1 MPIKI
6 INKKMDISI
15 DFGITVTDIIKKDND
30 VLWHEM
36 TLSKEEPSLSL
47 LKHLFTD
54 IDFNSGV
61 NLLAVTGGKHL
72 NLGDE
77 IESTKIVHVNE
88 IDAVGEGAMNL
99 SSLSGK
105 DPIIIV
111 SAGSGTAC
119 ILAQDGNFM
128 HCSGTGV
135 GGGTV
140 LGLSKLL
147 LGTTDPVEIA
157 ELAKAGNESGVDL
170 ILEDV
175 VSGPIGELPSDTTAV
190 NFGKISKI
198 DSEISKEDIAAGIVN
213 LVGQTAARVATSVA
227 TTFNAKEIV
236 VVGRSPSFN
245 GLKNSLEQAASIMG
259 FSPHF
264 PKNGEYASALGAL
277 LVAEKNPSD

>member
-1 MPIKI
+1 
-6 INKKMDISI
+6 MDISI
-15 DFGITVTDIIKKDND
+15 DFGITVTDIIKRDNGI
-30 VLWHEM
+30 LSHEM
-36 TLSKEEPSLSL
+36 TLTKQDPDLSI
-47 LKHLFTD
+47 LKDFFSDINFETD
-54 IDFNSGV
+54 V

-77 IESTKIVHVNE
+77 IESTKIIHVNE

-99 SSLSGK
+99 SGLSNEN
-105 DPIIIV
+105 PTVIV

-119 ILAQDGNFM
+119 ILAQDGNFI

-147 LGTTDPVEIA
+147 LDTTDPTEIA
-157 ELAKAGNESGVDL
+157 ELAKLGNESGVDL

-175 VSGPIGELPSDTTAV
+175 VSGPIGELPPDTTAV

-198 DSEISKEDIAAGIVN
+198 DSDVSKQDIAAGIVN
-213 LVGQTAARVATSVA
+213 LVGQTAARIATSVA

-236 VVGRSPSFN
+236 VVGRSPSFI

-264 PKNGEYASALGAL
+264 PENGEYASALGAL

>member
-1 MPIKI
+1 
-6 INKKMDISI
+6 MDISI
-15 DFGITVTDIIKKDND
+15 DFGITVTDIIKRDNGA
-30 VLWHEM
+30 LSHEM
-36 TLSKEEPSLSL
+36 TLTKQDPDLYL
-47 LKHLFTD
+47 LKDLFSDINFKTD
-54 IDFNSGV
+54 VD
-61 NLLAVTGGKHL
+61 LLAVTGGKHL

-77 IESTKIVHVNE
+77 IESTKIIHVNE
-88 IDAVGEGAMNL
+88 IDAVGEGAMHL
-99 SSLSGK
+99 SSLSNEN
-105 DPIIIV
+105 PTIIV

-119 ILAQDGNFM
+119 ILAQDGNYM

-147 LGTTDPVEIA
+147 LNTTDPDEIA

-198 DSEISKEDIAAGIVN
+198 DSEISKQDIAAGIVN
-213 LVGQTAARVATSVA
+213 LVGQTAARIATSVA

-264 PKNGEYASALGAL
+264 PENGEYASALGAL

>member
-1 MPIKI
+1 
-6 INKKMDISI
+6 MDISI
-15 DFGITVTDIIKKDND
+15 DFGITVTDIMKRDED
-30 VLWHEM
+30 VLSHQM

-47 LKHLFTD
+47 LKKLLPD
-54 IDFNSGV
+54 IDFKSDV
-61 NLLAVTGGKHL
+61 NFLAVTGGKHL
-72 NLGDE
+72 NLGNKID
-77 IESTKIVHVNE
+77 STKIIHVNE

-99 SSLSGK
+99 SGLSDK
-105 DPIIIV
+105 SPTIIV

-119 ILAQDGNFM
+119 ILAQGGSFV

-147 LGTTDPVEIA
+147 LGTTNPVEIA

-198 DSEISKEDIAAGIVN
+198 DSEVSKQDIAAGIIN
-213 LVGQTAARVATSVA
+213 LVGQTAARIATSVA

-264 PKNGEYASALGAL
+264 PDNGEYASALGAL
-277 LVAEKNPSD
+277 LIAEKNPSD

>member
-1 MPIKI
+1 
-6 INKKMDISI
+6 MDISI
-15 DFGITVTDIIKKDND
+15 DFGITVTDIMKRDED
-30 VLWHEM
+30 VLSHQM

-47 LKHLFTD
+47 LKKLLPN
-54 IDFNSGV
+54 IDFKSDV
-61 NLLAVTGGKHL
+61 NFLAVTGGKHL
-72 NLGDE
+72 NLGDK

-99 SSLSGK
+99 SGLSGK
-105 DPIIIV
+105 NPIIIV

-147 LGTTDPVEIA
+147 LGTTDPIEIA
-157 ELAKAGNESGVDL
+157 KLAKEGDESGVDL

-190 NFGKISKI
+190 NFGKISKLE
-198 DSEISKEDIAAGIVN
+198 SEISKQDIAAGIVN
-213 LVGQTAARVATSVA
+213 LVGQTAARIATSVA
-227 TTFNAKEIV
+227 TTFKASEIV

>member
-1 MPIKI
+1 
-6 INKKMDISI
+6 MDISI
-15 DFGITVTDIIKKDND
+15 DFGITVTDIIKRDND
-30 VLWHEM
+30 VISHEM
-36 TLSKEEPSLSL
+36 TLSKEEPSQTL
-47 LKHLFTD
+47 LNRLFSD
-54 IDFNSGV
+54 LDFESDV
-61 NLLAVTGGKHL
+61 DLLAVTGGKHL
-72 NLGDE
+72 NLGDK
-77 IESTKIVHVNE
+77 IESTKIIHVNE
-88 IDAVGEGAMNL
+88 IDAIGEGAMNL
-99 SSLSGK
+99 SGLSPK
-105 DPIIIV
+105 NPIIIV

-119 ILAQDGNFM
+119 ILAQDGNFI

-135 GGGTV
+135 GGGTI

-147 LGTTDPVEIA
+147 LGTTDPTEIA
-157 ELAKAGNESGVDL
+157 KLAKEGNESGVDL

-198 DSEISKEDIAAGIVN
+198 DSEISKQDIAAGIVN
-213 LVGQTAARVATSVA
+213 LVGQTAARIATSVA

-264 PKNGEYASALGAL
+264 PNNGEYASALGAL

>member
-1 MPIKI
+1 
-6 INKKMDISI
+6 MDISI
-15 DFGITVTDIIKKDND
+15 DFGITVTDLIKRDNG
-30 VLWHEM
+30 VIFHEM

-47 LKHLFTD
+47 LNKLFSD
-54 IDFNSGV
+54 IDFKSDV

-72 NLGDE
+72 NLGNK
-77 IESTKIVHVNE
+77 IESTKIIHVNE

-99 SSLSGK
+99 SGLSDK
-105 DPIIIV
+105 NPIIIV

-119 ILAQDGNFM
+119 ILAQDGNFI

-147 LGTTDPVEIA
+147 LGTTDPIEIA
-157 ELAKAGNESGVDL
+157 KLAKEGNESGVDL

-175 VSGPIGELPSDTTAV
+175 VSGPIGELPSETTAV

-198 DSEISKEDIAAGIVN
+198 DSEVSKQDIAAGIVN
-213 LVGQTAARVATSVA
+213 LVGQTAARIATSVA

-277 LVAEKNPSD
+277 LVAEKNPPD

>member
-1 MPIKI
+1 
-6 INKKMDISI
+6 MDISI
-15 DFGITVTDIIKKDND
+15 DFGITVTDLIKRDD
-30 VLWHEM
+30 GVIFHEM

-47 LKHLFTD
+47 LNQLFSD
-54 IDFNSGV
+54 IDFKSDV

-72 NLGDE
+72 NLGNK
-77 IESTKIVHVNE
+77 IESTKIIHINE

-99 SSLSGK
+99 SGLSGK
-105 DPIIIV
+105 NPIIIV

-119 ILAQDGNFM
+119 ILAQDGNFL

-147 LGTTDPVEIA
+147 LGTTDPIEIA
-157 ELAKAGNESGVDL
+157 KLAKEGNESGVDL

-175 VSGPIGELPSDTTAV
+175 VSGPIGELPSETTAV

-198 DSEISKEDIAAGIVN
+198 DSEVSKQDIAAGIVN
-213 LVGQTAARVATSVA
+213 LVGQTAASIATSVA

-264 PKNGEYASALGAL
+264 PDKGEYASALGAL
-277 LVAEKNPSD
+277 LIAEKNPSD

>member
-1 MPIKI
+1 
-6 INKKMDISI
+6 MDISI
-15 DFGITVTDIIKKDND
+15 DFGITVTDIIKRDNG
-30 VLWHEM
+30 VLSHEM
-36 TLSKEEPSLSL
+36 TLTKQDPDLSI
-47 LKHLFTD
+47 LKDFFSDINFETD
-54 IDFNSGV
+54 V

-77 IESTKIVHVNE
+77 IESTKIIHVNE

-99 SSLSGK
+99 SGLSNEN
-105 DPIIIV
+105 PTIIV

-119 ILAQDGNFM
+119 ILAQDGNYI

-147 LGTTDPVEIA
+147 LDTTDPTEIA
-157 ELAKAGNESGVDL
+157 ELAKLGNESGVDL

-198 DSEISKEDIAAGIVN
+198 DSNISKQDIAAGIVN
-213 LVGQTAARVATSVA
+213 LVGQTAARIATSVA

-264 PKNGEYASALGAL
+264 PENGEYASALGAL
-277 LVAEKNPSD
+277 LVAEKNPSN

>member
-1 MPIKI
+1 
-6 INKKMDISI
+6 
-15 DFGITVTDIIKKDND
+15 
-30 VLWHEM
+30 
-36 TLSKEEPSLSL
+36 
-47 LKHLFTD
+47 
-54 IDFNSGV
+54 
-61 NLLAVTGGKHL
+61 
-72 NLGDE
+72 
-77 IESTKIVHVNE
+77 
-88 IDAVGEGAMNL
+88 
-99 SSLSGK
+99 
-105 DPIIIV
+105 
-111 SAGSGTAC
+111 
-119 ILAQDGNFM
+119 M

-198 DSEISKEDIAAGIVN
+198 DSEISKQDIAAGIVN

-227 TTFNAKEIV
+227 TTFNAREIV

-245 GLKNSLEQAASIMG
+245 GLKHSLEQAASIMG

>member
-1 MPIKI
+1 
-6 INKKMDISI
+6 MDISI

-47 LKHLFTD
+47 LKNLFPD

-99 SSLSGK
+99 SDLSGK

-147 LGTTDPVEIA
+147 LGTIDPVEIA

-198 DSEISKEDIAAGIVN
+198 DSEISKQDIAAGIVN

-227 TTFNAKEIV
+227 TTFNAREIV

-277 LVAEKNPSD
+277 LVAEKNPSGF

>member
-1 MPIKI
+1 
-6 INKKMDISI
+6 MDISI
-15 DFGITVTDIIKKDND
+15 DFGITVTDIIKRDD
-30 VLWHEM
+30 GVILHEM
-36 TLSKEEPSLSL
+36 TLSKEEPSQSL
-47 LKHLFTD
+47 LKSLFTE
-54 IDFNSGV
+54 IDFKSDV

-72 NLGDE
+72 NLGNK
-77 IESTKIVHVNE
+77 IETTKIVHVNE
-88 IDAVGEGAMNL
+88 IDAVGKGAMNL
-99 SSLSGK
+99 SGLSGK

-135 GGGTV
+135 GGGTI

-147 LGTTDPVEIA
+147 LGTTDPVKIA
-157 ELAKAGNESGVDL
+157 ELAKTGNESGVDL

-259 FSPHF
+259 FSPYF

>member
-1 MPIKI
+1 
-6 INKKMDISI
+6 MDISI
-15 DFGITVTDIIKKDND
+15 DFGITVTDIIKRDNN
-30 VLWHEM
+30 VLLHEM

-47 LKHLFTD
+47 LKDLFTD
-54 IDFNSGV
+54 MDFKSGV

-72 NLGDE
+72 NLGDK

-99 SSLSGK
+99 SGLSGEN
-105 DPIIIV
+105 PIIIV

-119 ILAQDGNFM
+119 ILAQDGKFM

-175 VSGPIGELPSDTTAV
+175 VSGPIGKLPSDTTAV

-198 DSEISKEDIAAGIVN
+198 DSKVSTQDIAAGIVN

-227 TTFNAKEIV
+227 TTFNAQEIV

-259 FSPHF
+259 LSLIHI
-264 PKNGEYASALGAL
+264 
-277 LVAEKNPSD
+277 

>member
-1 MPIKI
+1 
-6 INKKMDISI
+6 MDISI
-15 DFGITVTDIIKKDND
+15 DFGITVTDIIKRDNG
-30 VLWHEM
+30 VLSHEM
-36 TLSKEEPSLSL
+36 TLTKQDPDLSL
-47 LKHLFTD
+47 VKDFFSDINFKTD
-54 IDFNSGV
+54 V

-77 IESTKIVHVNE
+77 IESTKIIHVNE

-99 SSLSGK
+99 SGLSNEN
-105 DPIIIV
+105 PTIIV

-119 ILAQDGNFM
+119 ILAQDGNYM

-147 LGTTDPVEIA
+147 LDTTDPTEIA
-157 ELAKAGNESGVDL
+157 KLAKLGNESGVDL

-190 NFGKISKI
+190 NFGKISKL
-198 DSEISKEDIAAGIVN
+198 DSDISKQDIAAGIVN
-213 LVGQTAARVATSVA
+213 LVGQTAARIATSVA

-264 PKNGEYASALGAL
+264 PENGEYASALGAL